1 MLLIYM
7 GNLVS
12 LNSFI
17 NDYDNQLT
25 PRKRKNKSLKRKKSS
40 PDLQTETDIFGVT
53 RVVKNKVS
61 TGSSDVGLYLTG
73 GKKRKTKKNL
83 KKIHSKKRKS
93 KKRVQRGGRWYDTT
107 PEETRN
113 INMTPLGYSAIR
125 DIAFDKK
132 YYFNPPQQGGS
143 RKNKIGRGVQFKRL
157 VRYSNDLPNN

>member
-40 PDLQTETDIFGVT
+40 PDLQTETDMFGVT
-53 RVVKNKVS
+53 RVVKNKAP

-73 GKKRKTKKNL
+73 GKKKKTKKKL
-83 KKIHSKKRKS
+83 RKSISKKRKS
-93 KKRVQRGGRWYDTT
+93 KKRVQKGGKWYDTYSH
-107 PEETRN
+107 ETN
-113 INMTPLGYSAIR
+113 VGEFTGGDYAAIR
-125 DIAFDKK
+125 NVAFGKK
-132 YYFNPPQQGGS
+132 YIFNPPEQG
-143 RKNKIGRGVQFKRL
+143 
-157 VRYSNDLPNN
+157 